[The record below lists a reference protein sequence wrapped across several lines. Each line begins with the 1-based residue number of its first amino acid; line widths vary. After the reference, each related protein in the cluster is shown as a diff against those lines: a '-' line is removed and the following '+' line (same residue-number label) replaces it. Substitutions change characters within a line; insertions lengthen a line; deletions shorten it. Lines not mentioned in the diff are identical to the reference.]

1 MASVLYAVAVRSPNG
16 RQFRPPTPTDLA
28 GIQAA
33 EDELEQLL
41 PEWEANDVIP
51 REEIP
56 DGSKTSE
63 PLRYGLRYWRD
74 MFSARQLLVHGSF
87 VDEFRNLIPE
97 VRAAI
102 EDQARAD
109 AVLAELAMIQGK
121 AVNWNC
127 NLSTWMI
134 GREQVRAKFDM
145 HNHAFKWTFTEF
157 DAGRELYPWCFR
169 RGVLRAY
176 PALARTLNA
185 TSDGMDLDSLTYP
198 VPGSI
203 TVSQGNAG
211 NMEWLDDDSV
221 QLICIDPPYYGNV
234 MYAELADFFYVWERR
249 TLSALWPELFNDALT
264 NKDDE
269 AVKNVARFAHA
280 GKQRE
285 RLATMD
291 YERKMTAIFGECRR
305 ILTDD
310 GVMTVMFTHKEAGA
324 WDTLGQSLLESGFT
338 IEASWPVPTESQ
350 HSLHIAKKNSAESTI
365 FLVCR
370 KRLARLGA
378 GKVYFE
384 DIESDVRAAARA
396 SYSAMTEMGLSGV
409 DRLLSTYGP
418 ALSVLSENWPV
429 YSSQADESTGQSR
442 LLRPDEALI
451 TAQEEV
457 GRLQLARL
465 VATHFEF
472 DPITDFWL
480 LAWDTFQARE
490 FPFDEGRKLCLAVGG
505 VDVEDLARAKIIGKK
520 SGTVVLVE
528 PKGRVRRDADS
539 VLPGVNRDRTSFPT
553 LVDALHT
560 ALYVLDL
567 DGSAAARSWLDQR
580 KLTVDARFTA
590 LVESALK
597 AVPRTRDKGDLTVVE
612 ADLLERLSIA
622 AFPDMEISEDDRT
635 TVEGQLTLGYE

>member
-1 MASVLYAVAVRSPNG
+1 
-16 RQFRPPTPTDLA
+16 
-28 GIQAA
+28 
-33 EDELEQLL
+33 
-41 PEWEANDVIP
+41 
-51 REEIP
+51 
-56 DGSKTSE
+56 
-63 PLRYGLRYWRD
+63 
-74 MFSARQLLVHGSF
+74 
-87 VDEFRNLIPE
+87 
-97 VRAAI
+97 
-102 EDQARAD
+102 
-109 AVLAELAMIQGK
+109 
-121 AVNWNC
+121 
-127 NLSTWMI
+127 
-134 GREQVRAKFDM
+134 
-145 HNHAFKWTFTEF
+145 
-157 DAGRELYPWCFR
+157 
-169 RGVLRAY
+169 
-176 PALARTLNA
+176 
-185 TSDGMDLDSLTYP
+185 
-198 VPGSI
+198 
-203 TVSQGNAG
+203 
-211 NMEWLDDDSV
+211 
-221 QLICIDPPYYGNV
+221 
-234 MYAELADFFYVWERR
+234 
-249 TLSALWPELFNDALT
+249 
-264 NKDDE
+264 
-269 AVKNVARFAHA
+269 
-280 GKQRE
+280 
-285 RLATMD
+285 
-291 YERKMTAIFGECRR
+291 
-305 ILTDD
+305 
-310 GVMTVMFTHKEAGA
+310 
-324 WDTLGQSLLESGFT
+324 
-338 IEASWPVPTESQ
+338 
-350 HSLHIAKKNSAESTI
+350 
-365 FLVCR
+365 
-370 KRLARLGA
+370 
-378 GKVYFE
+378 
-384 DIESDVRAAARA
+384 
-396 SYSAMTEMGLSGV
+396 MTEMGLSGV

-457 GRLQLARL
+457 VRLQLARL

-590 LVESALK
+590 LVESALR